1 VKSAGY
7 RQTQIIKMNLVKIIF
22 LSAAFIASAPALTGQ
37 DTLKISL
44 NDALN
49 YAEKNSTAL
58 QNANTD
64 VEISKQLVNQVTAA
78 GLPQVGV
85 NAGFLQYTQIPGNWV
100 KNFFPSPGAPDYVFL
115 QFQQPI
121 GSNATLSM
129 NQLIYSGTFLLGLK
143 AAREVMNVS
152 RTMAAKTKQDV
163 ALNVSKAY
171 LMSLTLQKNMAL
183 LNGNIA
189 LLEKSL
195 NDVKALNKE
204 GFAENLDVQRLE
216 FSLTNLKVQ
225 KEKLLL
231 GMSASLNILKIQMG
245 MPVQNPIALTDDLET
260 LDKTIPAGNETFDV
274 KNRMEY
280 QLLNQTLSIS
290 FLEEKRYKVGKF
302 PTLVGF
308 LQHQQTTQRP
318 AFNFFESNLTPNNN
332 WVPSTAFGLNL
343 SMTLFDGLKSKA
355 AIAEV
360 KLRRNK
366 TMNDLKTFQNAANME
381 YDNALKTYQT
391 QLEMVAVQK
400 QNVQLASNIYASTV
414 FKYKEGVGSA
424 LELLQAETDLKTG
437 QTNYLNALYDLVMA
451 KIDLKKAL
459 GQEIL
464 KP

>member
-1 VKSAGY
+1 MILFRSIL
-7 RQTQIIKMNLVKIIF
+7 TT
-22 LSAAFIASAPALTGQ
+22 AFTLTSMMMLQGQ
-37 DTLKISL
+37 DTLNIRLS
-44 NDALN
+44 DALD
-49 YAEKNSTAL
+49 YGEKNNTTL

-64 VEISKQLVNQVTAA
+64 IEISKQAVNQVTAV

-85 NAGFLQYTQIPGNWV
+85 NASFLQYTQIPGNWV
-100 KNFFPSPGAPDYVFL
+100 KNFFPSPGAPEYVFL

-121 GSNATLSM
+121 ASNATLSM

-143 AAREVMNVS
+143 AAREVMNIS
-152 RTMAAKTKQDV
+152 KTMAVKTKQDV
-163 ALNVSKAY
+163 ALNISKAY
-171 LMSLTLQKNMAL
+171 LMSLTLQKNITL
-183 LNGNIA
+183 LNSNIA

-195 NDVKALNKE
+195 SDVKALNKE
-204 GFAENLDVQRLE
+204 GFAEKLDVQRLE

-225 KEKLLL
+225 KEKLMLAYT
-231 GMSASLNILKIQMG
+231 ASLNLLKLQMG
-245 MPVQNPIALTDDLET
+245 MPIQNPILLIDDLET
-260 LDKTIPAGNETFDV
+260 LDKTIPVGNESFDV

-280 QLLNQTLSIS
+280 QLLNQSLSIS
-290 FLEEKRYKVGKF
+290 FLEEKRYKVGRF

-318 AFNFFESNLTPNNN
+318 EFNFFRSNLTPNNN
-332 WVPSTAFGLNL
+332 WVPSTSIGLNL
-343 SMTLFDGLKSKA
+343 SMSLFDGLKSKA
-355 AIAEV
+355 AIADV

-366 TMNDLKTFQNAANME
+366 TLNDLKTFQNAAGME
-381 YDNALKTYQT
+381 YENALKTYQT

-400 QNVQLASNIYASTV
+400 QNVQLATQIYSNTV

-437 QTNYLNALYDLVMA
+437 QANYLNALYDLVMA